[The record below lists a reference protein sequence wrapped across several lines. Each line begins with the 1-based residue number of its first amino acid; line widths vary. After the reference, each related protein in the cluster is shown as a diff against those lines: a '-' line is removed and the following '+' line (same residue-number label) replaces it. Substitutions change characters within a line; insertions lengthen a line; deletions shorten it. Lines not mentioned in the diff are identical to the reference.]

1 VRIQPPRFCGGQ
13 VEGVGR
19 AEADATDTL
28 KRCLIFQ
35 CATEGRNLQTFK
47 TQLENFTLSRF
58 SEIPGTNMTTP
69 SLVTEWAKACHA
81 DQLADYPPDNVST
94 QLIVI
99 IDQVLSSQTS
109 PTASASATAN
119 LIQSEHDIT
128 HGLSCLIGL
137 FLFAA
142 ERNTSLNSLE
152 LLVSYLV
159 ELAKQPDAIN
169 EGPEP
174 KVWDEGGGVM
184 HEISPG
190 APIIVEG
197 RQLWS
202 GLPMLGWNIT
212 EWFQGMSDRRKV
224 YCFLVHNIK
233 SNWKLG
239 PELWTHDLRSP
250 ATSEVAAAKWKDLN
264 KLIALIALNP
274 DAQAIPSLAGY
285 INLSRITLSMALEHS
300 PNTRLGKNTAMHL
313 PAAALWFSIA
323 GGELERMC
331 EAGEQKM
338 AAGDV
343 WAERVK
349 DNGSGDSAVVDMTRL
364 QFWKERLAEL
374 QQM

>member
-1 VRIQPPRFCGGQ
+1 
-13 VEGVGR
+13 
-19 AEADATDTL
+19 
-28 KRCLIFQ
+28 
-35 CATEGRNLQTFK
+35 
-47 TQLENFTLSRF
+47 
-58 SEIPGTNMTTP
+58 MTTP
-69 SLVTEWAKACHA
+69 SLITEWAKACHA
-81 DQLADYPPDNVST
+81 DQLANYPPDNVPE

-99 IDQVLSSQTS
+99 LDQLLSSQTS

-142 ERNTSLNSLE
+142 GRNTSLNSLD

-169 EGPEP
+169 EGPGP

-184 HEISPG
+184 HEIPSG

-197 RQLWS
+197 KQLWS
-202 GLPMLGWNIT
+202 ELPMLGWNIT
-212 EWFQGMSDRRKV
+212 EWFQG
-224 YCFLVHNIK
+224 
-233 SNWKLG
+233 
-239 PELWTHDLRSP
+239 PELWTHSHCNP
-250 ATSEVAAAKWKDLN
+250 TTPEVAAAKWKDMN
-264 KLIALIALNP
+264 KLIAVIARNSG
-274 DAQAIPSLAGY
+274 AQVLPSLAGY

-338 AAGDV
+338 AAGDI
-343 WAERVK
+343 WAERVR
-349 DNGSGDSAVVDMTRL
+349 DNGSGDSGVVDMTRL

>member
-1 VRIQPPRFCGGQ
+1 
-13 VEGVGR
+13 
-19 AEADATDTL
+19 
-28 KRCLIFQ
+28 
-35 CATEGRNLQTFK
+35 
-47 TQLENFTLSRF
+47 
-58 SEIPGTNMTTP
+58 MTTP
-69 SLVTEWAKACHA
+69 SLITEWAKACHA
-81 DQLADYPPDNVST
+81 DQLANYPPNNVAT

-99 IDQVLSSQTS
+99 LDQVLSSRTS

-119 LIQSEHDIT
+119 LVQSEHDIT
-128 HGLSCLIGL
+128 HGLACLVDL

-142 ERNTSLNSLE
+142 ARNTSLDSLE

-184 HEISPG
+184 HEIPSG

-197 RQLWS
+197 KQLWS
-202 GLPMLGWNIT
+202 ELPMLGWNIT
-212 EWFQGMSDRRKV
+212 EWFQG
-224 YCFLVHNIK
+224 
-233 SNWKLG
+233 
-239 PELWTHDLRSP
+239 PELWTHSHCNP
-250 ATSEVAAAKWKDLN
+250 TTPEVAAAKWKDMN
-264 KLIALIALNP
+264 KLIAAIARDP
-274 DAQAIPSLAGY
+274 DAQVLPSLAGY

-300 PNTRLGKNTAMHL
+300 PNMRLGKNTAMHL
-313 PAAALWFSIA
+313 PAAALWVSIA
-323 GGELERMC
+323 DGELERMC
-331 EAGEQKM
+331 EAGEQNM

-343 WAERVK
+343 WAERVR

>member
-1 VRIQPPRFCGGQ
+1 
-13 VEGVGR
+13 
-19 AEADATDTL
+19 
-28 KRCLIFQ
+28 
-35 CATEGRNLQTFK
+35 
-47 TQLENFTLSRF
+47 
-58 SEIPGTNMTTP
+58 MTTP
-69 SLVTEWAKACHA
+69 SLITEWAKACHA
-81 DQLADYPPDNVST
+81 DQLANYPPNNVAT

-99 IDQVLSSQTS
+99 LDQVLSSRTS

-119 LIQSEHDIT
+119 LVQSEHDIT
-128 HGLSCLIGL
+128 HGLACLVDL

-142 ERNTSLNSLE
+142 ARNTSLDSLE

-184 HEISPG
+184 HEIPSG

-197 RQLWS
+197 KQLW
-202 GLPMLGWNIT
+202 
-212 EWFQGMSDRRKV
+212 K
-224 YCFLVHNIK
+224 
-233 SNWKLG
+233 
-239 PELWTHDLRSP
+239 
-250 ATSEVAAAKWKDLN
+250 VAAAKWRDMN
-264 KLIALIALNP
+264 KLIAVIARDP
-274 DAQAIPSLAGY
+274 DAQVLPSLAGY

-323 GGELERMC
+323 DGELERMC
-331 EAGEQKM
+331 EAGEQNM

-343 WAERVK
+343 WAERVR

>member
-1 VRIQPPRFCGGQ
+1 
-13 VEGVGR
+13 
-19 AEADATDTL
+19 
-28 KRCLIFQ
+28 
-35 CATEGRNLQTFK
+35 
-47 TQLENFTLSRF
+47 
-58 SEIPGTNMTTP
+58 MTTP
-69 SLVTEWAKACHA
+69 SLITEWAKACHA
-81 DQLADYPPDNVST
+81 DQLANYPPNNVAT

-99 IDQVLSSQTS
+99 LDQVLSSRTS

-119 LIQSEHDIT
+119 LVQSEHDIT
-128 HGLSCLIGL
+128 HGLACLVDL

-142 ERNTSLNSLE
+142 ARNTSLDSLE

-184 HEISPG
+184 HEIPSG

-197 RQLWS
+197 KQLWS
-202 GLPMLGWNIT
+202 ELPMLGWNIT
-212 EWFQGMSDRRKV
+212 EWFQG
-224 YCFLVHNIK
+224 
-233 SNWKLG
+233 
-239 PELWTHDLRSP
+239 PELWTHSHCNP
-250 ATSEVAAAKWKDLN
+250 TTPEVAAAKWKDMN
-264 KLIALIALNP
+264 KLIAAIARDP
-274 DAQAIPSLAGY
+274 DAQVLPSLAGY

-300 PNTRLGKNTAMHL
+300 PNMRLGKTPAMHL

-323 GGELERMC
+323 DGELERMC
-331 EAGEQKM
+331 EAGEQNM

-343 WAERVK
+343 WAERVR

>member
-1 VRIQPPRFCGGQ
+1 
-13 VEGVGR
+13 
-19 AEADATDTL
+19 
-28 KRCLIFQ
+28 
-35 CATEGRNLQTFK
+35 
-47 TQLENFTLSRF
+47 
-58 SEIPGTNMTTP
+58 MTTP
-69 SLVTEWAKACHA
+69 SLMTDWAKACHA
-81 DQLADYPPDNVST
+81 DQLANFPPDNVST

-99 IDQVLSSQTS
+99 LDQVLSSQTS

-142 ERNTSLNSLE
+142 GRNTNLDSLD

-184 HEISPG
+184 HEIPSG

-197 RQLWS
+197 KQLWS
-202 GLPMLGWNIT
+202 ELPMLGWNIT
-212 EWFQGMSDRRKV
+212 EWFQ
-224 YCFLVHNIK
+224 
-233 SNWKLG
+233 
-239 PELWTHDLRSP
+239 
-250 ATSEVAAAKWKDLN
+250 EVAAAKWKDMN
-264 KLIALIALNP
+264 KLIAVIARNP
-274 DAQAIPSLAGY
+274 DAQVLPALAGY

-323 GGELERMC
+323 DGELERMC

-343 WAERVK
+343 WAERIRN
-349 DNGSGDSAVVDMTRL
+349 NGRGDSGVVDMARL